1 MGIQA
6 SLHVEGS
13 GELAATMAKMDRQI
27 QRVGYE
33 EILYQWGETLLAEV
47 LARVP
52 VDEGDLKRAI
62 KSHQPR
68 IWPDGNGGSVMVG
81 TDAGAYKGDQFY
93 ASMVEYGHRIG
104 KRGKFH
110 ADPNKSAKSAE
121 DYRYTKR
128 GARWI
133 YGKSRGFMYDNQGR
147 RAAIPESAMRAMK
160 TVRRVPPH
168 PYMRPAQ
175 DAVAP
180 RLMPMAREILAGL
193 LSRLGGKAA

>member
-1 MGIQA
+1 MGIRA

-13 GELAATMAKMDRQI
+13 AELAATMAKMDRQI
-27 QRVGYE
+27 QRVGYG
-33 EILYQWGETLLAEV
+33 EILYQWGEMLLAEV
-47 LARVP
+47 KARVP
-52 VDEGDLKRAI
+52 VQSGELQRAM
-62 KSHQPR
+62 KSEEPR
-68 IWPDGNGGSVMVG
+68 IWPDGNGGSITVG
-81 TDAGAYKGDQFY
+81 TKDAAYKGKQFY

-110 ADPNKSAKSAE
+110 ADPNKAAKGPE

-133 YGKSRGFMYDNQGR
+133 YGKSRGFMYDIEGR
-147 RAAIPESAMRAMK
+147 RATIPESALDAMK
-160 TVRRVPPH
+160 KERRVPPY

-180 RLMPMAREILAGL
+180 RMMPVAREILAGL
-193 LSRLGGKAA
+193 LGKLGGRVA